1 MKVSNNFRMN
11 PGKRRPANI
20 SYADELARR
29 NIVSKKV
36 KIIAWGIFLFFFI
49 ESGTLGILPKQFY
62 FVYRNMRISD
72 FLLYA
77 LTLYSFF
84 NIKEFPELFRSR
96 AVIIPKL
103 ILVYFGLQFIVSAIL
118 YEYNIVEFFFRL
130 KGIWK
135 SFLIFPFM
143 LLLKRKGLGYLIKL
157 MLPVAIVSNILYIL
171 SALTGIAFMPDIG
184 ISEQNLPGGLK
195 VFRVYGGTFFGELFF
210 LGFIYY
216 WITKKFR
223 LYQLFLVILFI
234 IPHILAFG
242 RGAWIY
248 YILTIIIMISWYIIR
263 KREFRLA
270 LRQIIIFSIFG
281 IVLIYSFIRFVPQS
295 DYLIEAIGAR
305 VIQGQDD
312 FKYEEGTFGTRLA
325 NINALLLLWQN
336 SNIFFGIGMH
346 PFWVIEPV
354 TVEESIYAWG
364 FSDVGWASVL
374 TAYGLV
380 GFVLAILFQVYYL
393 INSLKL
399 VRRSPYADLPVF
411 FILVFMSRL
420 FSDSVINYSY
430 KGLTV
435 GLLGFGAVAFFVS
448 ILVYKYEHPDEE
460 YTT

>member
-1 MKVSNNFRMN
+1 MN
-11 PGKRRPANI
+11 HGKRPAAKI
-20 SYADELARR
+20 LYADELARK

-49 ESGTLGILPKQFY
+49 ENGTLGIIPKQFY

-72 FLLYA
+72 FLLYGMV
-77 LTLYSFF
+77 LYSLF
-84 NIKEFPELFRSR
+84 NTKEYPELFRSR

-103 ILVYFGLQFIVSAIL
+103 ILIYFGLQFIVSAIL

-130 KGIWK
+130 KGIWT

-143 LLLKRKGLGYLIKL
+143 LLLKRKGLRYLIKL
-157 MLPVAIVSNILYIL
+157 MLPVAIVSNFLYIL
-171 SALTGIAFMPDIG
+171 SALTGIAFLPDIG
-184 ISEQNLPGGLK
+184 ISEQDLPGGLK
-195 VFRVYGGTFFGELFF
+195 VFRVYGGTFYGELFF
-210 LGFIYY
+210 LGFIYL

-248 YILTIIIMISWYIIR
+248 FMLTVLIMLTWYIIR

-270 LRQIIIFSIFG
+270 VRQIIIFSIFG
-281 IVLIYSFIRFVPQS
+281 LVLIYSFIQFVPQS

-346 PFWVIEPV
+346 PFWVVQPV

-380 GFVLAILFQVYYL
+380 GFVLAILFQVFYFV
-393 INSLKL
+393 NSLKL
-399 VRRSPYADLPVF
+399 VRRSPYADLPIF

-420 FSDSVINYSY
+420 FFDSIINYSY

-435 GLLGFGAVAFFVS
+435 GLLGFGAAAFFVAV
-448 ILVYKYEHPDEE
+448 LVYKYEHPDEE
-460 YTT
+460 YT